1 MDSMRCK
8 FAAMVVVLGAAS
20 AMAQAQQRF
29 QLTEYSA
36 KFLCGVVEDRGPGSP
51 VQPGT
56 YSTSINIHNAE
67 IVTPVTFV
75 KKVVLA
81 PVEPVAQ
88 KEPVPPSRFRRD
100 QLKPDF
106 AEYVDCK
113 VIRGM
118 LGPAGTAPF
127 VEGFVMVIALPAN
140 KELTPS
146 QLDVVGVYSVS
157 SREGQDTDLEMLP
170 ATQHVLTFPPA
181 AGAKMRDEMLKDAA
195 KDTE

>member
-113 VIRGM
+113 
-118 LGPAGTAPF
+118 PAGRGWR
-127 VEGFVMVIALPAN
+127 V
-140 KELTPS
+140 
-146 QLDVVGVYSVS
+146 QRQQ
-157 SREGQDTDLEMLP
+157 SRGSKYGPGD
-170 ATQHVLTFPPA
+170 A
-181 AGAKMRDEMLKDAA
+181 AGDAA
-195 KDTE
+195 CVDIPAGGGREDAGRDAEGCGEGWRVRAAGLKVSPCQLRNGRPTAHLYPLRAKS

>member
-1 MDSMRCK
+1 MSSMRGRLV
-8 FAAMVVVLGAAS
+8 AIVMVVGAAS
-20 AMAQAQQRF
+20 VMAQAQQRF

-36 KFLCGVVEDRGPGSP
+36 KFMCGVVKEEGPGSP

-67 IVTPVTFV
+67 IVTPVIFV

-81 PVEPVAQ
+81 PVESVAQ

-100 QLKPDF
+100 ELKPDF
-106 AEYVDCK
+106 AEYVDCR

-127 VEGFVMVIALPAN
+127 VEGFVVVIALPVN
-140 KELTPS
+140 RELTPS
-146 QLDVVGVYSVS
+146 QLDVVGVYTVS
-157 SREGQDTDLEMLP
+157 HREGQDTDLEMLP

-181 AGAKMRDEMLKDAA
+181 AGAKMRDEMLKGAA